1 MTTLYRGSTD
11 YFYKKHCII
20 SGALLASLCLF
31 LSNTPGGAARGVIP
45 YRVLLNPEFIMFL
58 FVAEKKVIVNG

>member
-31 LSNTPGGAARGVIP
+31 LSDTPGGAARGVIS
-45 YRVLLNPEFIMFL
+45 YRVFQNPEFIIFL
-58 FVAEKKVIVNG
+58 FVAEKR

>member
-1 MTTLYRGSTD
+1 MTTLYRGGTD

-31 LSNTPGGAARGVIP
+31 LSDTPGGAARGVIL
-45 YRVLLNPEFIMFL
+45 YRVLQNPEFIMFL
-58 FVAEKKVIVNG
+58 FVAEKR

>member
-1 MTTLYRGSTD
+1 MTTLYRGGTD

-31 LSNTPGGAARGVIP
+31 LSDTPGGTARSVTP
-45 YRVLLNPEFIMFL
+45 ERVLQNPEFIMIL
-58 FVAEKKVIVNG
+58 FVAEKRWR